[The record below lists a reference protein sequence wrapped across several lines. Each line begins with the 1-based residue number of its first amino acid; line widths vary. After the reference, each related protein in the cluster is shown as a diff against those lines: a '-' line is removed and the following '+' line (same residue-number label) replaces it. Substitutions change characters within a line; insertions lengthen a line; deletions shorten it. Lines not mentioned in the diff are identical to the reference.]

1 MNKSTDKRMT
11 DHEVKLA
18 LIAASAAALREK
30 MAFQKR
36 AMDTAQAEANAHK
49 GAMSSRY
56 DTFKEE
62 AQALRDGHAKQVQQL
77 GEVIAQ
83 IHQLDARPSTKV
95 CMGAVVVTD
104 GGNFF
109 VSTGL
114 ADEPI
119 TIDGAEYECIGLTAP
134 LVQQLRGLTTG
145 QALRAFGREIRLTRV
160 F

>member
-1 MNKSTDKRMT
+1 MNISTDKHMT
-11 DHEVKLA
+11 DHEVKRA
-18 LIAASAAALREK
+18 LIAACAAALREK

-36 AMDTAQAEANAHK
+36 AMDTAQAEANTHK

-77 GEVIAQ
+77 GDIIALVQ
-83 IHQLDARPSTKV
+83 QLDARPSTKV
-95 CMGAVVVTD
+95 CMGAVVQAD

-114 ADEPI
+114 VDEPI
-119 TIDGAEYECIGLTAP
+119 TIDGVDYDCIGPTAP
-134 LVQQLRGLTTG
+134 LLQQLRGLPNG
-145 QALRAFGREIRLTRV
+145 QKGKNFGKEINVIRV